1 MRQRHFC
8 ALAVIVASVLS
19 GPVAADVAI
28 GFANP
33 LSGPH
38 STTGGRNRAAVAQ
51 AVEDLNARGGVLGQ
65 PVRLVEADD
74 ACGLEQAVAAA
85 RQLVDAGAR
94 FVVGHLCSHS
104 SLMAAGIYEAFDV
117 LMISP
122 GSTHPRLTEEGR
134 RNVFR
139 LIGRDDRQGAMAG
152 DFLARHYRDSN
163 IAIVHDGSVYGHGL
177 AVQTRRRL
185 RQLGVVETL
194 YTTYTPG
201 AQNYAALAGRLRRH
215 AIDVL
220 YVGGYGPDAGV
231 ILRNVRARGDDLQLI
246 GGDALGG
253 KEFWTIAGEAGEG
266 TIFSA
271 RPAIRSHSDAAAQ
284 RTALRVR
291 GGGPGAGGIGAYAA
305 VEVWAQ
311 AVERAGTADFA
322 AVTDELRRGR
332 FRTVL
337 GTVAFD
343 DKGDLRGAG
352 WQMQIWSDGDYEPLD
367 GHLAASSTWHAP
379 INRR

>member
-8 ALAVIVASVLS
+8 ALAVVFASVLT
-19 GPVAADVAI
+19 GPVAADVTI

-38 STTGGRNRAAVAQ
+38 AATGGRNRAAVAQ

-85 RQLVDAGAR
+85 RKLVAAGAR

-104 SLMAAGIYEAFDV
+104 SLLAAGIYEAHDV
-117 LMISP
+117 VMISP

-152 DFLARHYRDSN
+152 DFLARHYRDRN
-163 IAIVHDGSVYGHGL
+163 IAIVNDASVYGHGL
-177 AVQTRRRL
+177 AAQTRRRL
-185 RQLGVVETL
+185 RQLGVVEEL
-194 YTTYTPG
+194 YTSYTPG
-201 AQNYAALAGRLRRH
+201 EDDYAPLAARLRRH

-220 YVGGYGPDAGV
+220 YVGGYGPDAGA
-231 ILRNVRARGDDLQLI
+231 ILRSARARGDDLQLI
-246 GGDALGG
+246 GGDGLRGE
-253 KEFWTIAGEAGEG
+253 EFWTVAGEAGEG

-271 RPAIRSHSDAAAQ
+271 RSAIRWHSEAAVQ

-291 GGGPGAGGIGAYAA
+291 GRGPGAGGIGAYAA

-311 AVERAGTADFA
+311 AVERARTTDLATVADQ
-322 AVTDELRRGR
+322 LRRGR
-332 FRTVL
+332 FQTVL
-337 GTVAFD
+337 GIVAFD

-352 WQMQIWSDGDYEPLD
+352 WQMQIWSDGDYEPLE
-367 GHLAASSTWHAP
+367 GHLAASS
-379 INRR
+379 R

>member
-1 MRQRHFC
+1 MRQRYFC
-8 ALAVIVASVLS
+8 ALAVIIASVVS
-19 GPVAADVAI
+19 GPVAADIVI

-38 STTGGRNRAAVAQ
+38 AATGGRNRAAVVQ
-51 AVEDLNARGGVLGQ
+51 AVEDLNARGGMLGQ
-65 PVRLVEADD
+65 PVRLVVADD
-74 ACGLEQAVAAA
+74 ACGVEQAVAAA
-85 RQLVDAGAR
+85 RQLVNAGVS

-117 LMISP
+117 PMISP

-139 LIGRDDRQGAMAG
+139 LIGRDDRQGAMAA
-152 DFLARHYRDSN
+152 DFLARHYRDRN
-163 IAIVHDGSVYGHGL
+163 IAVAHDGSVYGHGL
-177 AVQTRRRL
+177 AAQTRLRL

-194 YTTYTPG
+194 YITYTPSK
-201 AQNYAALAGRLRRH
+201 QDYAALAARLHRH

-220 YVGGYGPDAGV
+220 YVGGYAPDAGA
-231 ILRNVRARGDDLQLI
+231 IVRSARALGDDVQLI

-253 KEFWTIAGEAGEG
+253 AEFWMVAGAAGEG

-271 RPAIRSHSDAAAQ
+271 RPVVRWHRDAAAL
-284 RTALRVR
+284 RTAARVR
-291 GGGPGAGGIGAYAA
+291 GRGPGAGGIGAYAA

-311 AVERAGTADFA
+311 AVERAGTVAFA
-322 AVTDELRRGR
+322 AVADALRRGR
-332 FRTVL
+332 FHTVL
-337 GTVAFD
+337 GIVAFD

-352 WQMQIWSDGDYEPLD
+352 WQMKIWSDGDYEPLD
-367 GHLAASSTWHAP
+367 RHLAASGD
-379 INRR
+379 

>member
-1 MRQRHFC
+1 MRKRHFC
-8 ALAVIVASVLS
+8 ALAVVFASALS

-38 STTGGRNRAAVAQ
+38 AATGGRNRAAVVQ

-65 PVRLVEADD
+65 PVRLVVADD
-74 ACGLEQAVAAA
+74 ACGLQQAVAAA
-85 RQLVDAGAR
+85 RQLVDAGVS

-104 SLMAAGIYEAFDV
+104 SLMAAGIYEAFDL
-117 LMISP
+117 LMMSP

-139 LIGRDDRQGAMAG
+139 LIGRDDRQGAMAA
-152 DFLARHYRDSN
+152 DFLARHYRDRK
-163 IAIVHDGSVYGHGL
+163 IAVVDDGSVYGHGL
-177 AVQTRRRL
+177 AAQTRLRL

-201 AQNYAALAGRLRRH
+201 EQDYATLAARLHRH

-220 YVGGYGPDAGV
+220 YVGGYAPDAGV
-231 ILRNVRARGDDLQLI
+231 IVRSARALGDDMQLV

-253 KEFWTIAGEAGEG
+253 AEFWMVAGAAGEG
-266 TIFSA
+266 TIFSG
-271 RPAIRSHSDAAAQ
+271 RPVVRWHRDTAAL
-284 RTALRVR
+284 RTAARLRGR
-291 GGGPGAGGIGAYAA
+291 GPGAGGIGAYAA

-311 AVERAGTADFA
+311 AVERAGTTAFA
-322 AVTDELRRGR
+322 AVADALRRGR
-332 FRTVL
+332 FHTVL
-337 GTVAFD
+337 GIVAFD

-352 WQMQIWSDGDYEPLD
+352 WQMKIWSDGDYEPLARYF
-367 GHLAASSTWHAP
+367 AASG
-379 INRR
+379 N

>member
-8 ALAVIVASVLS
+8 ALAVILASVLS
-19 GPVAADVAI
+19 GPVAADIAI

-33 LSGPH
+33 LSGPYAM
-38 STTGGRNRAAVAQ
+38 TGGRNRAAVAL

-85 RQLVDAGAR
+85 HELVDAGVR

-152 DFLARHYRDSN
+152 DFLARHYRDRD
-163 IAIVHDGSVYGHGL
+163 IGIVHDGSVYGRGL
-177 AVQTRRRL
+177 AGQTRLRL
-185 RQLGVVETL
+185 RQLGMVEAL
-194 YTTYTPG
+194 YAAYTPG
-201 AQNYAALAGRLRRH
+201 EQDYTALAARLRGQ

-220 YVGGYGPDAGV
+220 YVGGYAPDAGA
-231 ILRNVRARGDDLQLI
+231 ILRSARALGYDVQPI

-253 KEFWTIAGEAGEG
+253 EEFWTVAGEAGEG

-271 RPAIRSHSDAAAQ
+271 RPEVHWRPGSAAE
-284 RTALRVR
+284 RTALRLR
-291 GGGPGAGGIGAYAA
+291 GLGPGTFGIGAYAA

-311 AVERAGTADFA
+311 AVERVGTVDLTIVA
-322 AVTDELRRGR
+322 DELRRGR
-332 FRTVL
+332 FHAVL
-337 GTVAFD
+337 GPVAFD
-343 DKGDLRGAG
+343 EKGDLRGAG
-352 WQMQIWSDGDYEPLD
+352 WEMQIWSNGDYAPLD
-367 GHLAASSTWHAP
+367 RHVAAPS
-379 INRR
+379 N